1 VTTTA
6 REGPG
11 GAPAGRE
18 RLGTGKLRLP
28 DVVAQSVGFMGP
40 VFSSAFVIPLVI
52 GIGSATGQGGGLAS
66 PLSVIIAA
74 VGIFGLGWVV
84 SSYARRIHAAGSLYD
99 YVTDGLGER
108 VGAVAG
114 WLYYGGVMV
123 LGASL
128 TLLIGGFVQS
138 TIRSELGSA
147 TIPDWA
153 WTLVIVGGL
162 SVLAYL
168 GVQVSTRFQLTM
180 ALVSLSVLTVFF
192 AYVVVHL
199 GGANS
204 ARAFEPSSAADGW
217 KGIFLG
223 VLYGVLLF
231 VGFETSANLAEETPN
246 PSRHIPFAVMF
257 TAGLAL
263 VYFVL
268 ATYAQIAG
276 FHFDL
281 KALAAS
287 ASGPVFVLGSPAA
300 EGGYGAIWLRRLL
313 ELVVALD
320 MLAVAMGIFV
330 SASRGLFGMARQRHL
345 PAVLARVDR
354 RRGTP
359 VIAIGALSALC
370 GVFVVLDQAFPGLY
384 ALPRT
389 PHYFAMFAWGATFGA
404 FSMVIVYLLMCVG
417 ALRRPRTGGAVL
429 SVASVVGLLISA
441 GALFGSVYEVTAP
454 TIWAPWLSLIWLG
467 VGVVVTTLAIG
478 RRPVGREPARTAPR
492 PPPTGAAPEG

>member
-1 VTTTA
+1 MTVTTAAEQGRT
-6 REGPG
+6 
-11 GAPAGRE
+11 GAAPGRE
-18 RLGTGKLRLP
+18 QLGAGKLRLP

-74 VGIFGLGWVV
+74 IGIFALGWVV
-84 SSYARRIHAAGSLYD
+84 SSYAKRIHAAGSLYD

-114 WLYYGGVMV
+114 WVYYGGVMV

-138 TIRSELGSA
+138 TIESEFGA
-147 TIPDWA
+147 TTIPDWA
-153 WTLVIVGGL
+153 WTLVLVAGL
-162 SVLAYL
+162 SLLAYL
-168 GVQVSTRFQLTM
+168 GVQVSTRFQLAM

-192 AYVVVHL
+192 AYVVIHL
-199 GGANS
+199 GSANS

-246 PSRHIPFAVMF
+246 PKRHIPFAVMF

-281 KALAAS
+281 RALAGA
-287 ASGPVFVLGSPAA
+287 AAGPVFVLGSPAKD
-300 EGGYGAIWLRRLL
+300 GGYGAVWLRRLL
-313 ELVVALD
+313 ELVVAFD

-330 SASRGLFGMARQRHL
+330 SASRGMFGMARERHL
-345 PAVLARVDR
+345 PVVLARVDR

-359 VIAIGALSALC
+359 VVAIGTLSALC
-370 GVFVVLDQAFPGLY
+370 VVFVVLDTAFPGLY

-389 PHYFAMFAWGATFGA
+389 PHYFAMFAWGSTFGA
-404 FSMVIVYLLMCVG
+404 FSMVIVYLLMCLG
-417 ALRRPRTGGAVL
+417 AIRRPHAGGGLLAL
-429 SVASVVGLLISA
+429 ASVVGLLITA

-467 VGVVVTTLAIG
+467 IGIGVTTITVG
-478 RRPVGREPARTAPR
+478 RRRAGVAPA
-492 PPPTGAAPEG
+492 

>member
-1 VTTTA
+1 MMVTTA
-6 REGPG
+6 AQQGRA
-11 GAPAGRE
+11 GAPADRE

-74 VGIFGLGWVV
+74 VGIFALGWVV
-84 SSYARRIHAAGSLYD
+84 STYAKRIHAAGSLYD

-123 LGASL
+123 LGAGL

-138 TIRSELGSA
+138 TIESELGAA
-147 TIPDWA
+147 TIPGWA
-153 WTLVIVGGL
+153 WTLLVVAGL
-162 SVLAYL
+162 SLLAYL
-168 GVQVSTRFQLTM
+168 GVQVSTRFQLAM

-192 AYVVVHL
+192 AYVVIHL
-199 GGANS
+199 GAANS
-204 ARAFEPSSAADGW
+204 ARAFEPSSATDGW

-246 PSRHIPFAVMF
+246 PRRHIPFAVMF

-281 KALAAS
+281 KALAA
-287 ASGPVFVLGSPAA
+287 AAAGPVFVLGSPAKD
-300 EGGYGAIWLRRLL
+300 GGYGAIWLRRLL
-313 ELVVALD
+313 ELVVTFD

-330 SASRGLFGMARQRHL
+330 SASRGMFGMARARHL
-345 PAVLARVDR
+345 PGVLARVDR

-359 VIAIGALSALC
+359 VVAIGALSALC
-370 GVFVVLDQAFPGLY
+370 VVFVVLDTAFPGLY
-384 ALPRT
+384 ALPQT
-389 PHYFAMFAWGATFGA
+389 PHYFALFAWGSTFGA

-417 ALRRPRTGGAVL
+417 ALRRPHTGGTL
-429 SVASVVGLLISA
+429 LGVASVVGLLITA

-467 VGVVVTTLAIG
+467 IGMGVTSVAVG
-478 RRPVGREPARTAPR
+478 RRRAGGAP
-492 PPPTGAAPEG
+492 T

>member
-1 VTTTA
+1 MTTA
-6 REGPG
+6 ADDRSPAAAPDAEGDL
-11 GAPAGRE
+11 GAR
-18 RLGTGKLRLP
+18 KLRLL

-74 VGIFGLGWVV
+74 VGIFGLGWVI
-84 SSYARRIHAAGSLYD
+84 SQYAKRIHAAGSLYD
-99 YVTDGLGER
+99 YVTEGLGTR

-123 LGASL
+123 LGAGL
-128 TLLIGGFVQS
+128 ALLIGGFVHD
-138 TIRSELGSA
+138 TIRSELGASS
-147 TIPDWA
+147 IPDWA
-153 WTLVIVGGL
+153 WTLLVVVVL
-162 SVLAYL
+162 SALAYL

-192 AYVVVHL
+192 LYVIVHL

-204 ARAFEPSSAADGW
+204 ARAFDPSSAADGW

-231 VGFETSANLAEETPN
+231 VGFETSANLAEETPD
-246 PSRHIPFAVMF
+246 PRRQIPFAVMF
-257 TAGLAL
+257 TAALAL
-263 VYFVL
+263 GYFVL
-268 ATYAQIAG
+268 ATYVEIAG

-281 KALAAS
+281 KRIAA
-287 ASGPVFVLGSPAA
+287 AAAGPVFALGSPASA
-300 EGGYGAIWLRRLL
+300 GGYGAVWLRRLL
-313 ELVVALD
+313 EVVVTLD
-320 MLAVAMGIFV
+320 MLAVLMGIFV
-330 SASRGLFGMARQRHL
+330 SASRGMFGMARDRRL

-359 VIAIGALSALC
+359 VVAIGALSVLC
-370 GVFVVLDQAFPGLY
+370 VVFVLLDKAFPGLY
-384 ALPRT
+384 ALPQT
-389 PHYFAMFAWGATFGA
+389 PHYFALFAWGSTFGA

-417 ALRRPRTGGAVL
+417 ALRRPQEGGAVL
-429 SVASVVGLLISA
+429 PVASVIGALITA
-441 GALFGSVYEVTAP
+441 GALFGSVYKVTAP

-467 VGVVVTTLAIG
+467 VGIVVTTLTLRNG
-478 RRPVGREPARTAPR
+478 RRPAA
-492 PPPTGAAPEG
+492 GASPVA

>member
-1 VTTTA
+1 MDTA
-6 REGPG
+6 AQQGPAASQANPG
-11 GAPAGRE
+11 QLR
-18 RLGTGKLRLP
+18 TGKLRLP

-84 SSYARRIHAAGSLYD
+84 STYAKRIHAAGSLYD

-123 LGASL
+123 LGAGL

-138 TIRSELGSA
+138 TIRSEFGSA

-153 WTLVIVGGL
+153 WTLVIVAAL
-162 SVLAYL
+162 SLLAYL
-168 GVQVSTRFQLTM
+168 GVQVSTRFQLAM

-192 AYVVVHL
+192 VYVVIHL

-231 VGFETSANLAEETPN
+231 VGFETSANLAEETPD
-246 PSRHIPFAVMF
+246 PKRHIPFAVMF

-268 ATYAQIAG
+268 ATYTQIAG

-281 KALAAS
+281 KALTAA
-287 ASGPVFVLGSPAA
+287 ASGPVFVLGSPAKD
-300 EGGYGAIWLRRLL
+300 GGYGAIWLRRLL
-313 ELVVALD
+313 ELVVLFD

-330 SASRGLFGMARQRHL
+330 SASRGMFGMARERHL
-345 PAVLARVDR
+345 PGVLSRVDR

-359 VIAIGALSALC
+359 VVAIGALTSLC
-370 GVFVVLDQAFPGLY
+370 AIFVILDEAFPGLY
-384 ALPRT
+384 ALPET
-389 PHYFAMFAWGATFGA
+389 PHYFALFAWASTFGA
-404 FSMVIVYLLMCVG
+404 FSMVIVYLLMCLG
-417 ALRRPRTGGAVL
+417 ALVRPHGGGGL
-429 SVASVVGLLISA
+429 LTIASVVGLLITA
-441 GALFGSVYEVTAP
+441 GALFGSVYKVTAP

-467 VGVVVTTLAIG
+467 VGIAVTSLAVG
-478 RRPVGREPARTAPR
+478 RRRATRAPA
-492 PPPTGAAPEG
+492 